1 MKNNLALSWRA
12 WVVYTTVFLIF
23 LFVVVRIFAIQFND
37 RNFLESK
44 GNTLLL
50 TSREIPV
57 LRAGIFDRNNFPL
70 AVSVKQYNLFALR
83 NFSEE
88 DFKAINI
95 ITPLAQT
102 FTEIDELKKKSL
114 LFLNLDFSQYEEIK
128 KLRLDSIEIEVVQKR
143 YYPLGEQIAPL
154 VGFAGKDGMGT
165 DGLEKILNSQLSG
178 VPGLEIVLRMLA
190 VSLP

>member
-23 LFVVVRIFAIQFND
+23 LFIVVRIFAIQFND

-88 DFKAINI
+88 DFKAINV
-95 ITPLAQT
+95 ITPLART
-102 FTEIDELKKKSL
+102 FTEIDELKKKIIT
-114 LFLNLDFSQYEEIK
+114 FSK
-128 KLRLDSIEIEVVQKR
+128 FRF
-143 YYPLGEQIAPL
+143 
-154 VGFAGKDGMGT
+154 FA
-165 DGLEKILNSQLSG
+165 
-178 VPGLEIVLRMLA
+178 V
-190 VSLP
+190 

>member
-88 DFKAINI
+88 DFKAINV

-102 FTEIDELKKKSL
+102 FTEIDELKKKIIT
-114 LFLNLDFSQYEEIK
+114 FSK
-128 KLRLDSIEIEVVQKR
+128 FRF
-143 YYPLGEQIAPL
+143 
-154 VGFAGKDGMGT
+154 FA
-165 DGLEKILNSQLSG
+165 
-178 VPGLEIVLRMLA
+178 V
-190 VSLP
+190 

>member
-88 DFKAINI
+88 DFKAINVI
-95 ITPLAQT
+95 
-102 FTEIDELKKKSL
+102 
-114 LFLNLDFSQYEEIK
+114 
-128 KLRLDSIEIEVVQKR
+128 RL
-143 YYPLGEQIAPL
+143 
-154 VGFAGKDGMGT
+154 
-165 DGLEKILNSQLSG
+165 
-178 VPGLEIVLRMLA
+178 
-190 VSLP
+190 